1 MATTFEIFC
10 TVVAV
15 TLALYYYL
23 TSTFNFWKER
33 GVAGPRP
40 YPLVGNIARTMF
52 GKISMGDYLKE
63 LYDKPEF
70 KNEPLIGIFTRRTPI
85 LIVKDPEMIKD
96 VLIKDF
102 SKISD
107 RGITVFE
114 KIEPLSQHLFSLEP
128 KRWRPLRVKL
138 SPIFTSGKLK
148 EMFNLILEC
157 GNHFENYIE
166 KLVAKDEPIECRELT
181 AKFTTDVIGSCAFG
195 LEMNSIGDEDS
206 EFRKMGRSIFAV
218 NFLNVLRNRLRNA
231 APKVYKF
238 IGYILRRDKVTKFFQ
253 ELVVNTINY
262 RKEHGIVRN
271 DFINLLMKLKDDP
284 EKLNGIELTDDLL
297 AAQVFVFFLA
307 GFETSSTTM
316 SNALY
321 ELALNPAVQD
331 KLRQEIHEE
340 YKTHGE
346 TLKYENIKEMTYLDQ
361 VFRETLRKYP
371 PATLLMRRSISDYTF
386 ESNNVSVPKGTR
398 IWIPVYAIQR
408 DPEIFPSPDAFK
420 PERFSHENEKTRHPM
435 SYIPFGDGPRN
446 CIGARFAVYQ
456 SKVGLIKI
464 LRKFKV
470 ETCEKTPIPYI
481 NHPNAFILSP
491 LNGMHLKL
499 KKIDEKKI

>member
-10 TVVAV
+10 TVVAII
-15 TLALYYYL
+15 LGLYYYF

-40 YPLVGNIARTMF
+40 YPVIGNI
-52 GKISMGDYLKE
+52 GKTLLGNISMGDYLKE
-63 LYDKPEF
+63 LYDNPEF
-70 KNEPLIGIFTRRTPI
+70 KNEPLIGIFTKRTPI

-114 KIEPLSQHLFSLEP
+114 KVEPLSQHLFSLEP
-128 KRWRPLRVKL
+128 KRWRPLRIKL
-138 SPIFTSGKLK
+138 SPVFTSGKLK

-157 GNHFENYIE
+157 GDHFENYIE
-166 KLVAKDEPIECRELT
+166 KLVAKNESIECRELT

-195 LEMNSIGDEDS
+195 LEMNSIADEDS
-206 EFRKMGRSIFAV
+206 EFRKMGRSIFEV
-218 NFLNVLRNRLRNA
+218 NILNIIRNKIRNM
-231 APKVYKF
+231 APQAYKL
-238 IGYILRRDKVTKFFQ
+238 IGYILRRDEVTKFFQ
-253 ELVVNTINY
+253 GLIVNTINY
-262 RKEHGIVRN
+262 RKKHNILRN
-271 DFINLLMKLKDDP
+271 DFVNLLMKLKDDP
-284 EKLNGIELTDDLL
+284 EKLNGIEFTDDLL
-297 AAQVFVFFLA
+297 AAQAFVFFLA

-321 ELALNPAVQD
+321 ELALNPTVQD
-331 KLRQEIHEE
+331 KLREEINEE
-340 YKTHGE
+340 YKINGE

-371 PATLLMRRSISDYTF
+371 PVTFLMRKTISDYTF
-386 ESNNVSVPKGTR
+386 ENHKVTVPKGMR

-408 DPEIFPSPDAFK
+408 DPEIYPSPDEFK
-420 PERFSHENEKTRHPM
+420 PERFSHEIESTRHPM
-435 SYIPFGDGPRN
+435 CYLPFGDGPRN
-446 CIGARFAVYQ
+446 CIGARFASYQ
-456 SKVGLIKI
+456 SKIGLIKI

-481 NHPNAFILSP
+481 NNPNAFILTP
-491 LNGMHLKL
+491 LNGMYLKL
-499 KKIDEKKI
+499 KKIDENKS

>member
-40 YPLVGNIARTMF
+40 YPIVGNIARTIL

-114 KIEPLSQHLFSLEP
+114 KVEPLSQHLFSLEP

-206 EFRKMGRSIFAV
+206 EFRKMGRSIFEV
-218 NFLNVLRNRLRNA
+218 NFLNVLRNKLRNA
-231 APKVYKF
+231 VPNAYKF

-284 EKLNGIELTDDLL
+284 EILKGIEFTDDLL
-297 AAQVFVFFLA
+297 AAQVFK
-307 GFETSSTTM
+307 
-316 SNALY
+316 NKK
-321 ELALNPAVQD
+321 N
-331 KLRQEIHEE
+331 
-340 YKTHGE
+340 
-346 TLKYENIKEMTYLDQ
+346 
-361 VFRETLRKYP
+361 
-371 PATLLMRRSISDYTF
+371 SD
-386 ESNNVSVPKGTR
+386 
-398 IWIPVYAIQR
+398 
-408 DPEIFPSPDAFK
+408 
-420 PERFSHENEKTRHPM
+420 
-435 SYIPFGDGPRN
+435 
-446 CIGARFAVYQ
+446 
-456 SKVGLIKI
+456 LI
-464 LRKFKV
+464 
-470 ETCEKTPIPYI
+470 
-481 NHPNAFILSP
+481 
-491 LNGMHLKL
+491 
-499 KKIDEKKI
+499 